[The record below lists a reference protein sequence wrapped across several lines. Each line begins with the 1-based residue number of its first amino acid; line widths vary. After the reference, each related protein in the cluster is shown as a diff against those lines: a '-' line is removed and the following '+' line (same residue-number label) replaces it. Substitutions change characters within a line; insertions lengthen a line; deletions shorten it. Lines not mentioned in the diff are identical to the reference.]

1 MLAKQAE
8 TLATE
13 RYVEERIN
21 WVKRMLAALA
31 TVSKGAAVST

>member
-8 TLATE
+8 VTASEMEAVVRT
-13 RYVEERIN
+13 N
-21 WVKRMLAALA
+21 WTKRMLAALA